1 MFATTPVRR
10 ATVVALAVAVLSPAL
25 VTGLAGAATQPS
37 NSPFSGHVGTVSCG
51 SRGNCAAI
59 LSVTYLA
66 TERNGRWGRAI
77 EVPGLGARYDVGDQV
92 TINFLTCGIGY
103 CLAEGGVY
111 ESDPSRFVPFIL
123 SARNGTWS
131 KARSAIVHG
140 LGKPGSATITHA
152 ACAGENCL
160 VIGTY
165 MPQTGLQ
172 SPFYITV
179 RRGIW
184 SKPRTIP
191 GIVLGSDVL
200 LQVSC
205 APGGACTL
213 LTGNVPAGSFA
224 TTSETAGRWGKTRPI
239 PLPQL
244 TDYRY
249 FFSCGSPGIC
259 GFAVNTDFV
268 AGPMVDIEHR
278 GTWRGLRDIKGLP
291 ADASINGLACAGAS
305 CVVIGDLPNLDESNQ
320 WAFVA
325 DSRNG
330 AWGKPMRIHQTG
342 RGVAAG
348 NASGDAVSCFS
359 AGDCIAGGSRS
370 ERSGAAWLARQRNG
384 AWGPGMAVPG
394 LREIGGGIAVFLAI
408 SCTPTGYCTA
418 GGQVDRSGRALG
430 FLVSGQDG
438 RWREARLISPPPTG

>member
-10 ATVVALAVAVLSPAL
+10 AIMIALAAAALSPAL

-37 NSPFSGHVGTVSCG
+37 NSPLFGYVGTVSCG

-59 LSVTYLA
+59 LSATYLA

-77 EVPGLGARYDVGDQV
+77 EVPGLGARYDAGDEV

-103 CLAEGGVY
+103 CLAGGVVY
-111 ESDPSRFVPFIL
+111 EPGPSRFVPFIL
-123 SARNGTWS
+123 SARNGIWDNAWS
-131 KARSAIVHG
+131 AVVRG
-140 LGKPGSATITHA
+140 LGKPGSATITQA
-152 ACAGENCL
+152 ACAGKNCL

-165 MPQTGLQ
+165 MPLTGPQ

-184 SKPRTIP
+184 SKPRPIP
-191 GIVLGSDVL
+191 GLVLGSDVV

-205 APGGACTL
+205 GPGGACTL

-224 TTSETAGRWGKTRPI
+224 TTSETAGRWGKSRPI
-239 PLPQL
+239 PLPKL
-244 TDYRY
+244 TGYRY
-249 FFSCGSPGIC
+249 FFSCGSPGTC

-268 AGPMVDIEHR
+268 AGPMVDIENR
-278 GTWRGLRDIKGLP
+278 GTWRGLTGIKGLP
-291 ADASINGLACAGAS
+291 DDASINGLACADAS
-305 CVVIGDLPNLDESNQ
+305 CVIVGDLPNFDESNQ

-325 DSRNG
+325 ESRNR
-330 AWGKPMRIHQTG
+330 AWGKPIRIHQTG
-342 RGVAAG
+342 RGVVAG
-348 NASGDAVSCFS
+348 GASGDAVSCFS
-359 AGDCIAGGSRS
+359 AGDCIAGGSRA
-370 ERSGAAWLARQRNG
+370 ERAGAAWLARQRNG

-394 LREIGGGIAVFLAI
+394 LREIGGGVAFVRTI

-418 GGQVDRSGRALG
+418 GGYVDRSGSALG

-438 RWREARLISPPPTG
+438 RWREARLITPQPA